1 MTRPHHTIILVPHA
15 HAKLRK
21 WRVTNL
27 QIGLV
32 AGSFL
37 FLTLLGVFFVW
48 SHFSTKANP
57 VEIARLRSENER
69 LRNVNQE
76 FESSIRKIQDQLAS
90 SEDRTRQLAIVAGI
104 AALGDAGNAGNT
116 ADTAEAGIGGGTPI
130 DPVDGEVG
138 ADDLTAIPALPEMAS
153 RLKQIDGTLNAVAT
167 RLQQRARWISQTPA
181 ISPVKGI
188 FTSGF
193 GSRSDPLTHGH
204 GNHQG
209 VDIAAAPGQPVR
221 ASADGIV
228 MRAGNLGGLGNAIF
242 VAHGYGISTRYG
254 HLSKIEVRPGQRI
267 KRGDVIGRV
276 GNTGRSTGYHL
287 HYEVRQDGEPVNPLA
302 YILDNGGP
310 L

>member
-1 MTRPHHTIILVPHA
+1 MSKQHHTVILVPHA

-32 AGSFL
+32 AGAL
-37 FLTLLGVFFVW
+37 LLLTLTAGFFVW

-57 VEIARLRSENER
+57 VEVARLQGENEK
-69 LRNVNQE
+69 LRQVNEE
-76 FESSIRKIQDQLAS
+76 FESSIRKLQEQLTS
-90 SEDRTRQLAIVAGI
+90 YEDRTRQLAIVAGI
-104 AALGDAGNAGNT
+104 ATLGEPGGAGDMG
-116 ADTAEAGIGGGTPI
+116 DIGDSAEAGIGGGA
-130 DPVDGEVG
+130 PVDDIGDIGLEN
-138 ADDLTAIPALPEMAS
+138 LPSMEG
-153 RLKQIDGTLNAVAT
+153 RIRKIDGTLKVVEA
-167 RLQQRARWISQTPA
+167 RLHQRARWISQTPA
-181 ISPVKGI
+181 ITPVKGI
-188 FTSGF
+188 LTSGF
-193 GSRSDPLTHGH
+193 GYRNDPVTHGR
-204 GNHQG
+204 GDHQG

-228 MRAGNLGGLGNAIF
+228 MRAGTIGGLGKAIYL
-242 VAHGYGISTRYG
+242 AHGYGVTTRYG
-254 HLSKIEVRPGQRI
+254 HLSKIEARPGQRV

-302 YILDNGGP
+302 YILDNGGGP